1 MMKINTRKK
10 FENKYYSSF
19 LIILIQNRFQNTCKS
34 QIEKCENYQNTELQ
48 QQQKPQENQENVE
61 EQIQDD
67 KCEVNFVPSMLTKS
81 SRKSIFSSDS
91 QILQTNINY
100 KYSENSNQEDQIIE
114 ITQQNFKEQKTLT
127 NQNDILLQEQ
137 INYSPKYENIQKL
150 ERNQLQGVE
159 AKFSDSILSSP
170 IQKNTLNNNFH
181 PKSFKQEQI
190 KMINKNKQFELKEQN
205 IQPKQKNDLN
215 TSKEQNLKNVESN
228 MISQSIKAVQNNNFS
243 QKIRKI
249 IFGVLEEK

>member
-1 MMKINTRKK
+1 MNITNFDIFST
-10 FENKYYSSF
+10 SF
-19 LIILIQNRFQNTCKS
+19 QFNL
-34 QIEKCENYQNTELQ
+34 ELQ